1 MTMEDWSAFVPDV
14 YFEKIPIRNLVAN
27 QDYQRTLSLNHVT
40 RTADNFDLLQINPVK
55 VSRRNGINYVFN
67 GQHTIEIIARV
78 SGSRDTPVWCM
89 VYENLEYETEADI
102 FAKQQKYI
110 KALSPYEIFI
120 ANIEAGNETQLNI
133 KSLVES
139 YGLTLSGSKVVP
151 NSICAIS
158 ALEYIYNKYGFHV
171 LDKTLYLL
179 VATWEGDPFS
189 LAANMLKATAKLLV
203 CYENRLKPELFQAR
217 LSRYSA
223 KEITRVAKERR
234 SGSMG
239 FAEALLLYYN
249 KKCRNPL
256 RWNALYSNRGDI
268 DEEEPMDEVEEV
280 EDDLPEDQSQQM
292 TFTAMDLSAPTPYP
306 DETGDD
312 KE

>member
-1 MTMEDWSAFVPDV
+1 MEDWSAFVPDV

>member
-1 MTMEDWSAFVPDV
+1 MEDWSAFVPDV

-102 FAKQQKYI
+102 FAKQQKYV

-239 FAEALLLYYN
+239 FAEALLIYYN

-256 RWNALYSNRGDI
+256 RWNALYS
-268 DEEEPMDEVEEV
+268 
-280 EDDLPEDQSQQM
+280 
-292 TFTAMDLSAPTPYP
+292 
-306 DETGDD
+306 
-312 KE
+312 K

>member
-1 MTMEDWSAFVPDV
+1 MEDWSAFVPDV
-14 YFEKIPIRNLVAN
+14 HFEKIPIRHLVAN
-27 QDYQRTLSLNHVT
+27 QDYQRTLSISHVT
-40 RTADNFDLLQINPVK
+40 RTAENFDILQINPVK

-67 GQHTIEIIARV
+67 GQHTIEVIARI

-89 VYENLEYETEADI
+89 VYDNLEYETEADI
-102 FAKQQKYI
+102 FAKQQKYV
-110 KALSPYEIFI
+110 KALSPYEIFM
-120 ANIEAGNETQLNI
+120 ANIEAGNELQLTI

-139 YGLTLSGSKVVP
+139 YNLSLSGSKVVP

-158 ALEYIYNKYGFHV
+158 ALEYIYTKYGFHI

-179 VATWEGDPFS
+179 VATWEGDPYS

-203 CYENRLKPELFQAR
+203 CYENTLRPELFQQR

-223 KEITRVAKERR
+223 KEITRVARERR

-249 KKCRNPL
+249 KKSRNPL
-256 RWNALYSNRGDI
+256 RWNNLYSNKGDI
-268 DEEEPMDEVEEV
+268 
-280 EDDLPEDQSQQM
+280 EDDEQLDDLEVADEDAPEDQSHQISFSSLRFPPQPS
-292 TFTAMDLSAPTPYP
+292 DD
-306 DETGDD
+306 DEAGD
-312 KE
+312 EQL

>member
-1 MTMEDWSAFVPDV
+1 MEDWSAFVPDV

-102 FAKQQKYI
+102 FAKQQKYV

-239 FAEALLLYYN
+239 FAEALLIYYN

-256 RWNALYSNRGDI
+256 RWNALYSNRGYI
-268 DEEEPMDEVEEV
+268 DEEEPMDEAEDV
-280 EDDLPEDQSQQM
+280 EDDLPDDQSQQM
-292 TFTAMDLSAPTPYP
+292 SFSTVDFSAKAPYQ
-306 DETGDD
+306 DETGD
-312 KE
+312 ETE